1 MNEFEAV
8 QKTTEKIIDAVNESG
23 LSGMTVYYML
33 GDIQRMVLEQIQSA
47 SNGQEGEVD
56 NE

>member
-8 QKTTEKIIDAVNESG
+8 QKTTDKIIEALNESK
-23 LSGMTVYYML
+23 LSGMTCYYML
-33 GDIQRMVLEQIQSA
+33 GNIQNMVLEQIKTPM
-47 SNGQEGEVD
+47 QEGENK

>member
-8 QKTTEKIIDAVNESG
+8 QKTTEKIIKALNESN
-23 LSGMTVYYML
+23 LSGMTLYYML
-33 GDIQRMVLEQIQSA
+33 GDIQKALLDQIQ
-47 SNGQEGEVD
+47 NQTKNQEGESK